1 VVEVTFYR
9 DGRERLSRFFASG
22 HVEIPESSSD
32 EYSLVCAAVSAVLQA
47 ARAGLEEYVKIDTGA
62 QMRKGHLDVRV
73 SENKRDDAA
82 VVAILHTAEIAIEQ
96 IARQYPQHVRVT
108 RTAQTG

>member
-1 VVEVTFYR
+1 MVEVTFYR

-32 EYSLVCAAVSAVLQA
+32 EYSLVCAAISAILQA
-47 ARAGLEEYVKIDTGA
+47 ARAGLEEYAKIDTGA
-62 QMRKGHLDVRV
+62 RTKSGHLDVTIPESGR
-73 SENKRDDAA
+73 NDPA
-82 VVAILHTAEIAIEQ
+82 VVAILATAEIAVEQ
-96 IARQYPQHVRVT
+96 IARQYPQHVHVT

>member
-1 VVEVTFYR
+1 MVEVTFYR
-9 DGRERLSRFFASG
+9 DGRERLSRFFAFG

-47 ARAGLEEYVKIDTGA
+47 ARAGLEEHAQVDTGA
-62 QMRKGHLDVRV
+62 QMKSGRLDVTIPE
-73 SENKRDDAA
+73 SDRDDRA
-82 VVAILHTAEIAIEQ
+82 VVAIVVTAEIAVEE

-108 RTAQTG
+108 QVAQTG